1 MAEQMKIYRV
11 TDPEFKS
18 YGRVIAVDASELI
31 DTAKKMEMPAEGSKY
46 EASLDALEATKV
58 MDWFMDVVYGEM
70 PVQIGLCWGHN
81 RQMNALEWHRDS
93 EINVAV
99 TDFVLIL
106 AKLDDLDANGRLD
119 SAKCK
124 MFQVKAGETVEVYAT
139 SLHFCPCTTDPAGFS
154 CVVVLPKGTN
164 VPLDKKPAD
173 ALLFR
178 KNKWLICHESA
189 EGLKSRGVVAGI
201 YGENWS
207 L

>member
-164 VPLDKKPAD
+164 LPLAKESSDP
-173 ALLFR
+173 LLFR
-178 KNKWLICHESA
+178 RNKWIICHENA
-189 EGLKSRGVVAGI
+189 EGLKSRGIVPGI